1 MKDDI
6 QGEVKLRQTLVGQRL
21 KGWRE
26 NVKLSQGEV
35 AKKLQYS
42 SPQFISNWERG
53 LSLPPMEVLPKL
65 LNLYSLSPDELTDVI
80 YKYQEKQLEEQRLTL
95 MKLLKAGT

>member
-1 MKDDI
+1 MKEAL

-21 KGWRE
+21 KVWRE
-26 NVKLSQGEV
+26 NVKMSQGEV

-80 YKYQEKQLEEQRLTL
+80 YKYQERQLEVHRLTL
-95 MKLLKAGT
+95 MKMLKAAT